1 MQASWHVSKDEAFVC
16 EAEDLERL
24 TKLFKSRVG
33 EVSWEIVC
41 ADGIDRS
48 GEDLTAL
55 LEFDNAPNRTI
66 QRLRLRAWGNNAQ
79 CSASVRLG
87 GLFNALDASIDGPIE
102 FVEQLRPALE
112 SQLYGLRAWYA
123 RVARMDFVGL
133 LLLFWV
139 CTGIVLAIAFDPV
152 DSSNE
157 SSGLTARGELLL
169 FSTATLGVM
178 VIGWRLKQDS
188 QTTISTRHVR
198 DWPGETTP
206 RKLRKNSVGCDYR
219 VWSIVIGGSIAA
231 GLTVSL
237 PNTALH
243 QKSAG
248 ATVRGCS

>member
-1 MQASWHVSKDEAFVC
+1 MQASWRVSKDEAFVC

-24 TKLFKSRVG
+24 TKLLKSRVG

-48 GEDLTAL
+48 SEDLTAL

-66 QRLRLRAWGNNAQ
+66 QRLHLRAWGNNAQ

-102 FVEQLRPALE
+102 FVEQLRSALE

-139 CTGIVLAIAFDPV
+139 CTGIVLANLV

-157 SSGLTARGELLL
+157 SSGLTVRGKVLL
-169 FSTATLGVM
+169 FFTATLGVM
-178 VIGWRLKQDS
+178 VIGWGLNGIRKRLFPRVTFAIGQGKR
-188 QTTISTRHVR
+188 RHGNLEKIRWGVF
-198 DWPGETTP
+198 
-206 RKLRKNSVGCDYR
+206 
-219 VWSIVIGGSIAA
+219 IAFGVSLLA
-231 GLTVSL
+231 GLLLLGL
-237 PNTALH
+237 P
-243 QKSAG
+243 
-248 ATVRGCS
+248 